1 MPKISFQKRNKQL
14 LQYRTSNKCPKL
26 FLGKE
31 LDSLQYRRIN
41 HSSYIIFPF
50 LWKIVPPSA
59 VYSLIC
65 HHFCHKIVGSRYLC
79 NHSEYFFFRTLLFK
93 LVEKSLSSKH
103 PQLMLRRTE
112 SIVEKM
118 LTNWLAL
125 AMYDYMRDYA
135 GSSLFVLFK
144 AIKFQVSVVS
154 VGRWAEIFLCPL
166 NALEIIP

>member
-1 MPKISFQKRNKQL
+1 MQ
-14 LQYRTSNKCPKL
+14 
-26 FLGKE
+26 
-31 LDSLQYRRIN
+31 SLRIF
-41 HSSYIIFPF
+41 I
-50 LWKIVPPSA
+50 
-59 VYSLIC
+59 
-65 HHFCHKIVGSRYLC
+65 
-79 NHSEYFFFRTLLFK
+79 FFRTLLFK

-154 VGRWAEIFLCPL
+154 VGRWTEIFLCPL

>member
-1 MPKISFQKRNKQL
+1 MQ
-14 LQYRTSNKCPKL
+14 
-26 FLGKE
+26 
-31 LDSLQYRRIN
+31 SLRI
-41 HSSYIIFPF
+41 
-50 LWKIVPPSA
+50 
-59 VYSLIC
+59 
-65 HHFCHKIVGSRYLC
+65 
-79 NHSEYFFFRTLLFK
+79 FFFRTLLFK

-154 VGRWAEIFLCPL
+154 VGRWAKIFLCPL

>member
-1 MPKISFQKRNKQL
+1 MQ
-14 LQYRTSNKCPKL
+14 
-26 FLGKE
+26 
-31 LDSLQYRRIN
+31 SLRILN
-41 HSSYIIFPF
+41 I
-50 LWKIVPPSA
+50 
-59 VYSLIC
+59 
-65 HHFCHKIVGSRYLC
+65 
-79 NHSEYFFFRTLLFK
+79 FRTLLFK

-144 AIKFQVSVVS
+144 AIKFQVGVVS
-154 VGRWAEIFLCPL
+154 VARWAEIFLCPPECTG
-166 NALEIIP
+166 NNPVSVP

>member
-1 MPKISFQKRNKQL
+1 MQ
-14 LQYRTSNKCPKL
+14 
-26 FLGKE
+26 
-31 LDSLQYRRIN
+31 SLRILN
-41 HSSYIIFPF
+41 I
-50 LWKIVPPSA
+50 
-59 VYSLIC
+59 
-65 HHFCHKIVGSRYLC
+65 
-79 NHSEYFFFRTLLFK
+79 FRTLLFK

-144 AIKFQVSVVS
+144 AIKFQVGVVS
-154 VGRWAEIFLCPL
+154 VGRWAEIFLCPPECTG
-166 NALEIIP
+166 NNPVSVP